1 MRLEVLAHGDDL
13 DAIRAQVPQSLR
25 QLLARFAEPDHHAA
39 LHFHG
44 NLPVV
49 SPRGGA
55 TQQLPRSRVERIRPH
70 ALVEAL
76 DGFRVVVQDLRP
88 LVEDGRERRLA
99 AEEIRDEDLDRDA
112 GGERPN
118 LPNRG
123 GEVRGTAVGQLVAVN
138 RGHDGVPDPERFHG
152 LGHVP
157 RLLRVERPP
166 GPLGDRAEAAVPR
179 ADVAHEH
186 EGGGLVDAPAL
197 EEIRAARFLAD
208 RIEMLVRHERRNAA
222 RQLVVVHAHL
232 QPLRPGRD
240 SIERAGGGAHASSLA
255 RAPHRPRP
263 TASLPAALAA
273 PPDPFPRR
281 PLPYGVPRVVD
292 AADPF
297 HLFLL
302 QGRGEADV
310 HRVLDGGACG
320 FADDEPFARVREV
333 PGTLMVRVHAEREER
348 GQVFRAA
355 FDVENPH
362 GLQALAAVGVRE
374 ELAHGHVKILGIEVG
389 ERHERVAPHRRLDV
403 EEEIADLPGE
413 RPERFETGRRVVL
426 KAREDEQPRATG
438 LRVGVDERLRDET
451 DGLVVHRSAPD
462 PVERQRFALSGVRR
476 DARGQELVDLAA
488 SRCRHGDSPFS
499 LSKTSRK
506 WLTKHSATCGSAG
519 VGFPGF
525 SLERDVTPPSAIPH
539 GMKRENLARSVATF
553 RAAPWVVTQRDRW
566 TPIAASLSLPTQTEA
581 RRSGTALRVAATPK
595 SAAVRMSTSSRSR
608 TYRRTSRRP
617 CERSRTGYATSWPG
631 PWNVSLPPRSAIR
644 SWTPRCRRR
653 SSETSSSPRSA
664 LRPAVMTSVCSR
676 RKSVSRPPAFT
687 RASAS
692 F

>member
-1 MRLEVLAHGDDL
+1 MRLEVLAYGDDL

-55 TQQLPRSRVERIRPH
+55 TQQLPRSRVERLRPH
-70 ALVEAL
+70 AFVEAL

-112 GGERPN
+112 GGERPD

-222 RQLVVVHAHL
+222 RQLVVVYAHL
-232 QPLRPGRD
+232 QPLWPGRD

-333 PGTLMVRVHAEREER
+333 PGTLVVRVHAEREER

-362 GLQALAAVGVRE
+362 GLQAVAAVGVRG

-403 EEEIADLPGE
+403 EE
-413 RPERFETGRRVVL
+413 
-426 KAREDEQPRATG
+426 
-438 LRVGVDERLRDET
+438 RLRDET
-451 DGLVVHRSAPD
+451 DGLVVHRSAHD
-462 PVERQRFALSGVRR
+462 PVERQCFALSGVRR

-581 RRSGTALRVAATPK
+581 QRSGTALRVAATPK

-617 CERSRTGYATSWPG
+617 CERSRIGS
-631 PWNVSLPPRSAIR
+631 
-644 SWTPRCRRR
+644 
-653 SSETSSSPRSA
+653 
-664 LRPAVMTSVCSR
+664 
-676 RKSVSRPPAFT
+676 
-687 RASAS
+687 
-692 F
+692 

>member
-76 DGFRVVVQDLRP
+76 DGFRIVVQDLRP
-88 LVEDGRERRLA
+88 LVEDGRKRGRA

-112 GGERPN
+112 GGERPD

-166 GPLGDRAEAAVPR
+166 GPLGDRAEAAVPH

-333 PGTLMVRVHAEREER
+333 PGILVVRVHAER
-348 GQVFRAA
+348 G
-355 FDVENPH
+355 
-362 GLQALAAVGVRE
+362 
-374 ELAHGHVKILGIEVG
+374 
-389 ERHERVAPHRRLDV
+389 RLDV

-438 LRVGVDERLRDET
+438 LRVGVDDRLRDES
-451 DGLVVHRSAPD
+451 DGFVVHRSAHD

-581 RRSGTALRVAATPK
+581 QRSGTALRAAATPK

>member
-222 RQLVVVHAHL
+222 RQPVVVHAHL

-333 PGTLMVRVHAEREER
+333 PGTLVVRVHAER

-362 GLQALAAVGVRE
+362 GLQAVAAVGVRE

-413 RPERFETGRRVVL
+413 RPDAL
-426 KAREDEQPRATG
+426 YARSRE
-438 LRVGVDERLRDET
+438 LL
-451 DGLVVHRSAPD
+451 
-462 PVERQRFALSGVRR
+462 RR
-476 DARGQELVDLAA
+476 DARGQERVDLAA

-664 LRPAVMTSVCSR
+664 WRPAVMTSVCSR